1 MLELLL
7 NAGVNIINEK
17 IALPEWCKRVK
28 IDIGLSENAPQSE
41 SWLKEDDELV
51 VFGFEP
57 VSTSCQTILNGS
69 SKFPVKLSLERIR
82 KSFFLIPIA
91 LTDQRGPSK
100 LVFNITQNDPGCSSA
115 LEPLSFDVNR
125 TEVVDAYSL
134 SDFLDYFNFEGNVNF
149 ISYVKTDCQGY
160 DINVLKGAE
169 EYLGKIACYT
179 CEIETEQYRDSYKN
193 SLVEFQKIFDLNSFQ
208 QYKKSRLTKITKLFD
223 KYPFV
228 QCDDPTFINTKFKN
242 GLKKYTNNIIQRG

>member
-7 NAGVNIINEK
+7 NAGVEINNGK
-17 IALPEWCKRVK
+17 IVLPKWCKRVK

-41 SWLKEDDELV
+41 LWLQEDDELI

-57 VSTSCQTILNGS
+57 VSTSCKSILEGS
-69 SKFPVKLSLERIR
+69 SKFPIKLSIDRIG

-91 LTDQRGPSK
+91 LTDIKGPSK

-115 LEPLSFDVNR
+115 LLPISFDVKR
-125 TEVVDAYSL
+125 TEEVNAYSL
-134 SDFLDYFNFEGNVNF
+134 SDFLNYFDFDGNVNI

-169 EYLGKIACYT
+169 EYLSKIACYT
-179 CEIETEQYRDSYKN
+179 CEIETKQYKDSHKNNLEEFEKIFYKN
-193 SLVEFQKIFDLNSFQ
+193 SFL
-208 QYKKSRLTKITKLFD
+208 QYKKSKFSRITKLFD
-223 KYPFV
+223 KYPFI
-228 QCDDPTFINTKFKN
+228 QCDDPTFINKRFIDD
-242 GLKKYTNNIIQRG
+242 LKKYTNNIIQRG

>member
-1 MLELLL
+1 MLDLLL
-7 NAGVNIINEK
+7 SAGINLQNGK
-17 IALPEWCKRVK
+17 IVLPEWCRRVK

-41 SWLKEDDELV
+41 SWLKDDDELV

-69 SKFPVKLSLERIR
+69 SKFPIKLSLERIR

-91 LTDQRGPSK
+91 LTDKKGPSK
-100 LVFNITQNDPGCSSA
+100 LVFNITQNDPGCSST
-115 LEPLSFDVNR
+115 LEPLTFDVNR
-125 TEVVDAYSL
+125 TEVVNAYSL
-134 SDFLDYFNFEGNVNF
+134 SDFLDYFDFDGKVNI

-169 EYLGKIACYT
+169 EYLDRIACYT
-179 CEIETEQYRDSYKN
+179 CEIETEQYKDSYKN
-193 SLVEFQKIFDLNSFQ
+193 NLFEFKKIFDRNSFK
-208 QYKKSRLTKITKLFD
+208 QYKKSRLTKISKLFD

-228 QCDDPTFINTKFKN
+228 QCDDPTFINKKFKN
-242 GLKKYTNNIIQRG
+242 SLKKYTNNIIQRG